1 MAVGLMPRL
10 VTNVS
15 SARGVGLKLLLGEET
30 KGLYLWMIPFIL
42 VPCVMAVLF
51 VRFKNKLPNWLSRH
65 GMAIGYAIFL
75 AFYSAIIILNT
86 WKFEHQVELVRMMNR
101 QDLPPQNDWD
111 FGQTTALMIWF
122 PVAWEL
128 LTLIRKS
135 LSFSETRRC

>member
-1 MAVGLMPRL
+1 
-10 VTNVS
+10 
-15 SARGVGLKLLLGEET
+15 
-30 KGLYLWMIPFIL
+30 
-42 VPCVMAVLF
+42 
-51 VRFKNKLPNWLSRH
+51 
-65 GMAIGYAIFL
+65 MAIGYAIFL

-128 LTLIRKS
+128 LTLIWKWRNPPFATPEEKPAAGVEKAVQADLVS
-135 LSFSETRRC
+135 DE